1 MRFDRSAASWAA
13 KSNLSETFQVRSRLN
28 NCRPGLDK
36 PVGWRLT
43 FQPMS
48 LRPAFPTSTNRRSG
62 EAFTLLEILVVLR
75 DHGLL
80 VSLAVTNVGNLFGG
94 AQKDIAKMF
103 VSQSMQA
110 PLAAYKIHLGDYPT
124 TAQGLQALITP
135 PGIRPNAGAGRIS
148 RRASFQPTRGANPT
162 NTAILA

>member
-1 MRFDRSAASWAA
+1 MKPASC
-13 KSNLSETFQVRSRLN
+13 V
-28 NCRPGLDK
+28 
-36 PVGWRLT
+36 
-43 FQPMS
+43 
-48 LRPAFPTSTNRRSG
+48 PTSTNRRSG
-62 EAFTLLEILVVLR
+62 EAFTLLEILVVLAII
-75 DHGLL
+75 GLL

-135 PGIRPNAGAGRIS
+135 PGDKAERWRGPYLQES
-148 RRASFQPTRGANPT
+148 KLPTDPWGEPYQYRYPGVKNKDRYDLWSKGPDKT
-162 NTAILA
+162 DGTEDDIGNW